1 MNSSPRQPLLTV
13 ADVARQLGV
22 HPPETARKLARQGR
36 IRAAKFGGRTS
47 PYRFRQSAVDEFI
60 AMQEARIRRGAV

>member
-22 HPPETARKLARQGR
+22 HPETARKLARQGR

>member
-1 MNSSPRQPLLTV
+1 MNPSPRHPLLTV
-13 ADVARQLGV
+13 VDVARQLGV
-22 HPPETARKLARQGR
+22 HPETARKLARQGR

-60 AMQEARIRRGAV
+60 AMQEARIRRGSV